1 MGTSIR
7 PSRALF
13 AAVMIGLG
21 IIGLIYGNSALIW
34 EPIRKTLP
42 GRPVIIYLC
51 AVIEIGTG
59 IGLLLRPSVI
69 LACRVL
75 FPFLLLWLALLK
87 LPGLFLAPHVMVS
100 WEAFGEIAATSAG
113 GWCLFAA
120 HAGAWEEWHLK
131 FAIGE
136 SGIRAARL
144 LLVAAL
150 AMIGLSHFV
159 YHDLTASLVPKWMR
173 FPLGWTYLTGAGSLA
188 AAAGMLFGVYPRLAA
203 NLEAAMLW
211 IITLLVW
218 VPRVASMPRIRGIG
232 RSSSF
237 PPRSLPAPGWW
248 PIPTA
253 ASLGWPAVKR
263 RTRCPPAEGRFR
275 APAIEGSA
283 PLGRP
288 HTLDLELVRLT
299 ASSLRRRSV
308 RQGCQVSFGH
318 AV

>member
-1 MGTSIR
+1 M
-7 PSRALF
+7 P
-13 AAVMIGLG
+13 
-21 IIGLIYGNSALIW
+21 
-34 EPIRKTLP
+34 
-42 GRPVIIYLC
+42 
-51 AVIEIGTG
+51 
-59 IGLLLRPSVI
+59 LLRPSVI

-87 LPGLFLAPHVMVS
+87 LRGLFLAPHVMVS

-113 GWCLFAA
+113 GWCLYAA

-136 SGIRAARL
+136 SGLRAARL

-188 AAAGMLFGVYPRLAA
+188 AAAGMLLASIRVSRRTSRPRCSGSS
-203 NLEAAMLW
+203 
-211 IITLLVW
+211 
-218 VPRVASMPRIRGIG
+218 PCSSGYRGSPPCPGIRGMG

-263 RTRCPPAEGRFR
+263 RTRCPPTEGRFR

-299 ASSLRRRSV
+299 ASSLPWKICPTRLSGEFRGMLSNNRWK
-308 RQGCQVSFGH
+308 
-318 AV
+318 

>member
-1 MGTSIR
+1 MGISIR

-51 AVIEIGTG
+51 AVIEIGSG

-75 FPFLLLWLALLK
+75 FPFLLLWMALLK

-120 HAGAWEEWHLK
+120 HAGTWEQWHLK

-150 AMIGLSHFV
+150 PMIGLSHFV

-218 VPRVASMPRIRGIG
+218 VPRVASMPRDQGDWTEFFI
-232 RSSSF
+232 SS
-237 PPRSLPAPGWW
+237 
-248 PIPTA
+248 
-253 ASLGWPAVKR
+253 
-263 RTRCPPAEGRFR
+263 
-275 APAIEGSA
+275 AIATGTWVVA
-283 PLGRP
+283 D
-288 HTLDLELVRLT
+288 TY
-299 ASSLRRRSV
+299 RSV
-308 RQGCQVSFGH
+308 PWLASGKAAH
-318 AV
+318 AVSPD